1 MTEPPCIDEVR
12 LRGLTFFMFL
22 VSGEV
27 TENVKSDLSEKKYII
42 LKMLEI
48 CRIIDYSMIRC
59 WQKKIIYVICSI
71 GGK

>member
-1 MTEPPCIDEVR
+1 
-12 LRGLTFFMFL
+12 MFL
-22 VSGEV
+22 ESGEV
-27 TENVKSDLSEKKYII
+27 TEMSSQICLKKIYN

-48 CRIIDYSMIRC
+48 CRIIGYSMIRC